1 MIPYRQTGGLGWLG
15 DGLLTK
21 AKDKF
26 QLVEYEVNA
35 IRKYLVVIWEIN
47 DEL

>member
-21 AKDKF
+21 AKGKF
-26 QLVEYEVNA
+26 QLVEYGVNA
-35 IRKYLVVIWEIN
+35 KEIPSSYMGN
-47 DEL
+47 G